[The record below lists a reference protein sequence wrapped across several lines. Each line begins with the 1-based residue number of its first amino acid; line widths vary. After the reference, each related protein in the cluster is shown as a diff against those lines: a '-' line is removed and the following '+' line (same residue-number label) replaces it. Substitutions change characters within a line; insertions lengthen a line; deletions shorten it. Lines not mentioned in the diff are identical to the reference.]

1 MVSYKKPRFGQ
12 NEQTDTNFY
21 DSIAIYINI
30 LNISNILQIYLQ
42 ESFLNCK
49 ERNEIRLFIFISIF
63 SLVMKQ
69 KSLNNKILK
78 IKLVFLLQKFLR
90 PAYHFYNMTPN
101 ARTQGEV
108 CIIIRKFQVSV
119 QPMCKYL
126 LKADKKKLK
135 LCLYNSLLRFYC

>member
-49 ERNEIRLFIFISIF
+49 ERNAIRLFIFISIF

-78 IKLVFLLQKFLR
+78 IKLVFILQKFLG
-90 PAYHFYNMTPN
+90 PTYHFYNMTPN
-101 ARTQGEV
+101 ARTQGEI

-119 QPMCKYL
+119 
-126 LKADKKKLK
+126 
-135 LCLYNSLLRFYC
+135 